1 MLSQTDSMRR
11 MGTIALAAS
20 VLSVFPMA
28 AQAEVM
34 HVQWRE
40 LSMVTGHTVRIFL
53 PGGTITGKAGTVE
66 ADALVIDVRK
76 TSDPISYS
84 KGTRRVPREKLQ
96 RLEIQTKGK
105 GFRLLFTALGTL
117 LGAGL
122 AGLAADGV
130 DGCGWSGCVGGN
142 SAGGHA
148 MAATVSAAGIAGGY
162 LAGNALDKRWET
174 IEIVP

>member
-1 MLSQTDSMRR
+1 MLNQTDSMRR
-11 MGTIALAAS
+11 MRTIALAAS
-20 VLSVFPMA
+20 VVSIFPMA

-53 PGGTITGKAGTVE
+53 PGGAITGKAGTVE

-84 KGTRRVPREKLQ
+84 KGMRRVPREKLQ

-105 GFRLLFTALGTL
+105 GFRVLFTSLGTL

-122 AGLAADGV
+122 AGMAADGG
-130 DGCGWSGCVGGN
+130 DQCSLGGCVGGH
-142 SAGGHA
+142 SAGGV
-148 MAATVSAAGIAGGY
+148 AAAVGITAAGVAGGY
-162 LAGNALDKRWET
+162 FAGNALDKRWET